1 MSNVM
6 NLPDKKL
13 ELLRGIWF
21 LEAIVPTLIKEYIH
35 VRFSLKENV
44 LFALLCPIKLSK
56 SLNKCN
62 PMTDLNVTAMCRI
75 YLIKSYY
82 LFTLHK
88 LFRISPPDT
97 QTNTETDKNG
107 LWRFFWKCSYSTE
120 TKTSIDSHR
129 VVYPF
134 YQYPCQSVSVLVSG
148 NAPLGIRVL
157 CTVTITT
164 QKENFIILFCLI

>member
-1 MSNVM
+1 MTHPGRTNMSNVM

-13 ELLRGIWF
+13 ELLHGIWYQG
-21 LEAIVPTLIKEYIH
+21 AIVPTLIKEYFH
-35 VRFSLKENV
+35 VRFSLKVLGNV

-62 PMTDLNVTAMCRI
+62 PTTDLNVTAMCRI

-88 LFRISPPDT
+88 LFRISYGVFTTPDT

-120 TKTSIDSHR
+120 TI
-129 VVYPF
+129 
-134 YQYPCQSVSVLVSG
+134 Q
-148 NAPLGIRVL
+148 A
-157 CTVTITT
+157 
-164 QKENFIILFCLI
+164 